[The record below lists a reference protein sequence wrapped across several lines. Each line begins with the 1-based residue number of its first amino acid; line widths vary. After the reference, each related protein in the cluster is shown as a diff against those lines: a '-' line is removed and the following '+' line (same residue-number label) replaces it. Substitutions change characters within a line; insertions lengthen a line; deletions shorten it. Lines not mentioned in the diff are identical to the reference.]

1 MRRRGATD
9 HLQVGKASGMTS
21 PEPGSEPAADLAPG
35 TDVEAG
41 SAGGAPDERPATSD
55 PDQMVDTPDEL
66 GGTGG
71 PDPGGAG

>member
-1 MRRRGATD
+1 
-9 HLQVGKASGMTS
+9 MTTPEHDPVLA
-21 PEPGSEPAADLAPG
+21 PEPNDTEVD
-35 TDVEAG
+35 
-41 SAGGAPDERPATSD
+41 SATANIDALPDERPATSD

>member
-1 MRRRGATD
+1 MTTPPNDSAAAPDLGVPNDVEGAT
-9 HLQVGKASGMTS
+9 
-21 PEPGSEPAADLAPG
+21 PA
-35 TDVEAG
+35 
-41 SAGGAPDERPATSD
+41 GAPQERPATSD

>member
-1 MRRRGATD
+1 
-9 HLQVGKASGMTS
+9 MTN
-21 PEPGSEPAADLAPG
+21 PETNPDAGLDLEGS

-41 SAGGAPDERPATSD
+41 AGPGAADERPATSD
-55 PDQMVDTPDEL
+55 PDQMVGTPDEL